1 MTKPIQ
7 IRSDEVV
14 RDIREVA
21 QLTNRTL
28 TDIVG
33 EGVRLVL
40 EKERARRRAT
50 RDQRDRKID
59 EIMARV
65 RALPRT
71 GEDLTDADL
80 YDEDGLPR

>member
-1 MTKPIQ
+1 M
-7 IRSDEVV
+7 
-14 RDIREVA
+14 A